1 MIVLTGATKRYG
13 GSTVLDDVTTSFG
26 EEGVV
31 SLIGPNG
38 AGKSTLFGLVGRLIA
53 ADAGSVSVDD
63 MDVRSASSGELA
75 RRLAVL
81 RQDNQIAARL
91 TVQDLVEFGRFPH
104 SRGRLTSVDREKI
117 EEAISYLS
125 LDDLRTRFLDEL
137 SGGQRQRAFIAM
149 VLAQDT
155 KYVLLDEPL
164 NNLDLRHMTEIM
176 KLIRRMADELGK
188 RVIVVLH
195 DINFAATYS
204 DRIVAM
210 REGRIIA
217 DASRDEI
224 MRPEVL
230 REVYDTDVEV
240 RQIDG
245 RPVALYYS

>member
-1 MIVLTGATKRYG
+1 MIVLTGATKRYN
-13 GSTVLDDVTTSFG
+13 SATVLDDVTTSFG
-26 EEGVV
+26 EEGIT

-53 ADAGSVSVDD
+53 PDGGSVTVDGL
-63 MDVRSASSGELA
+63 DVQTASSKQLA
-75 RRLAVL
+75 RTIAVL
-81 RQDNQIAARL
+81 RQDNQLAARL

-104 SRGRLTSVDREKI
+104 SRGRLTTEDRDRVD
-117 EEAISYLS
+117 EAISYLA
-125 LDDLRTRFLDEL
+125 LTELRGRFLDEL

-245 RPVALYYS
+245 RPVALYYA